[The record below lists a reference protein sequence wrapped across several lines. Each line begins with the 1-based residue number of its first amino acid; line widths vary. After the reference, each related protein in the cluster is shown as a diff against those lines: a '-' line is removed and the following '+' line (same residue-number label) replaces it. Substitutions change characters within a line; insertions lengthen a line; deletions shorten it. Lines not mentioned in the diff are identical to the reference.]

1 MWTEDLPLAVPLKPQ
16 NPFMERFALEA
27 KTQRVWRARHA
38 TWFTFMGIGG
48 AVFLLARFL
57 GLLEELG
64 TFLGMPVVEL
74 VSFGAIAIGGS
85 ILISYMT
92 HPLRM
97 FRSFSN
103 WRQSWISIGAFAD
116 VIFLVAGGL
125 IILPDLELGSSTPFS
140 GLPWDSHAT
149 SGSGRFLVIVAAI
162 AAAFVIFYAGIVLAA
177 PRAIP
182 YWHSPVIPLQFLFSS
197 LAMGMA
203 VLMFLA
209 VVNDEPVEGGWMAL
223 TAVFIALLGLSIVWH
238 LATKRDLPG
247 KSHSI
252 ERLTRGR
259 YRVRFLGAV
268 VVVGTVLPFVL
279 SIFGA
284 AAEGSRDAIAVIVA
298 VLLVGGGFGLR
309 LYTVRVGIFPPVKLV
324 SSNGQVRAVRA
335 GES

>member
-1 MWTEDLPLAVPLKPQ
+1 MWTEDLPLAVPLEPQ

-48 AVFLLARFL
+48 SVFLLARFL

-74 VSFGAIAIGGS
+74 VSFGAIAIGGA

-97 FRSFSN
+97 FRTFSN
-103 WRQSWISIGAFAD
+103 WRQSWISIGAFAE
-116 VIFLVAGGL
+116 VIFLTAGGL

-149 SGSGRFLVIVAAI
+149 SGSGRALVIVAGI
-162 AAAFVIFYAGIVLAA
+162 TAAFIMFYAGIVLAA

-182 YWHSPVIPLQFLFSS
+182 YWHSPAVPLQFLFSS

-209 VVNDEPVEGGWMAL
+209 VVNDEPIEGSWFIL
-223 TAVFIALLGLSIVWH
+223 TAAFIALLGVTIVWH
-238 LATKRDLPG
+238 LSTKRDEPG
-247 KSHSI
+247 KSHSL

-259 YRVRFLGAV
+259 YRFRFLGGV
-268 VVVGTVLPFVL
+268 ILLGTVLPFVL
-279 SIFGA
+279 SIVGA
-284 AAEGSRDAIAVIVA
+284 AAEGSRDVISVIVA
-298 VLLVGGGFGLR
+298 VLLLAGNFGLR
-309 LYTVRVGIFPPVKLV
+309 LYTLRVGIFPPVRFV
-324 SSNGQVRAVRA
+324 SSNGQVRAVR
-335 GES
+335 G